1 MIYDDDFLESLVIC
15 VYTLVDGS
23 RVIGEEIDY
32 NYANGLIEV
41 YGVLEF
47 LERDFKTR
55 LVPYVPENMD
65 TTFIFHERN
74 IISRS
79 NATINLKRSYFAT
92 LVLYQKALE
101 EHTKNIINDA
111 IDSIFNSSSPLDTGG
126 FDNFSRN

>member
-1 MIYDDDFLESLVIC
+1 MIYDDDALDALVIC

-23 RVIGEEIDY
+23 RVIGEEVDY
-32 NYANGLIEV
+32 NYSNGYIEV
-41 YGVLEF
+41 YGVMEF

-79 NATINLKRSYFAT
+79 DATINLKRSYFAT

-101 EHTKNIINDA
+101 EDTKNINDA
-111 IDSIFNSSSPLDTGG
+111 IDDLFNSSSPLDTGG
-126 FDNFSRN
+126 FENFSRN

>member
-1 MIYDDDFLESLVIC
+1 MIYDDDALDALVIC

-41 YGVLEF
+41 YGVMEF
-47 LERDFKTR
+47 VERDFKTR

-74 IISRS
+74 VISRS
-79 NATINLKRSYFAT
+79 DATINLKRSYFAT

-101 EHTKNIINDA
+101 EHTKKINDA
-111 IDSIFNSSSPLDTGG
+111 IDDLFNSSSPLDTGG

>member
-1 MIYDDDFLESLVIC
+1 MICDDDALDALVIC

-41 YGVLEF
+41 YGVMEF

-74 IISRS
+74 VISRS
-79 NATINLKRSYFAT
+79 DATINLKRNYFAT

-101 EHTKNIINDA
+101 EHTKKINDA
-111 IDSIFNSSSPLDTGG
+111 IDDLFNPSSPLDTGG

>member
-1 MIYDDDFLESLVIC
+1 MIYDDDALDALVIC

-41 YGVLEF
+41 YGVMEF
-47 LERDFKTR
+47 VERDFKTR

-74 IISRS
+74 VISRS
-79 NATINLKRSYFAT
+79 DATINLKRNYFAT

-101 EHTKNIINDA
+101 EHTKKINDA
-111 IDSIFNSSSPLDTGG
+111 IDDLFNPSSPLDTGG

>member
-1 MIYDDDFLESLVIC
+1 MIYDDDALDALVIC

-41 YGVLEF
+41 YGVMEF

-74 IISRS
+74 VISRS
-79 NATINLKRSYFAT
+79 DATINLKRNYFAT

-101 EHTKNIINDA
+101 EHTKKINDA
-111 IDSIFNSSSPLDTGG
+111 IDDLFNPSSPLDTGG

>member
-1 MIYDDDFLESLVIC
+1 MIYDDDALDALVIC

-23 RVIGEEIDY
+23 RVIGEEVDY
-32 NYANGLIEV
+32 NYSNGYIEV
-41 YGVLEF
+41 YGVMEF

-79 NATINLKRSYFAT
+79 DATINLKRSYFAT

-101 EHTKNIINDA
+101 EDTKNINDA
-111 IDSIFNSSSPLDTGG
+111 IDDLFNSFSPLDTGG
-126 FDNFSRN
+126 FENFSRN

>member
-1 MIYDDDFLESLVIC
+1 MIYDDDALDALVIC

-23 RVIGEEIDY
+23 RVIGEEVDY
-32 NYANGLIEV
+32 NYSNGYIEV
-41 YGVLEF
+41 YGVMEF

-79 NATINLKRSYFAT
+79 DATINLKRSYFAT

-101 EHTKNIINDA
+101 EHTKNINDA
-111 IDSIFNSSSPLDTGG
+111 IDDLFNSFSPLDTGG
-126 FDNFSRN
+126 FENFSRN

>member
-1 MIYDDDFLESLVIC
+1 MIYDDDALDALVIC

-23 RVIGEEIDY
+23 RVIGEEVDY
-32 NYANGLIEV
+32 NYSNGYIEV
-41 YGVLEF
+41 YGVMEF

-79 NATINLKRSYFAT
+79 DATINLKRGYFAT

-101 EHTKNIINDA
+101 EHTKNINDA
-111 IDSIFNSSSPLDTGG
+111 IDDLFNSSSPLDTGG
-126 FDNFSRN
+126 FENFSRN

>member
-1 MIYDDDFLESLVIC
+1 MIYDDDVLDSLVIC

-79 NATINLKRSYFAT
+79 DATINLKRSYFAT

-101 EHTKNIINDA
+101 EHTKNINDA

>member
-1 MIYDDDFLESLVIC
+1 MICDDDALDALVIC

-32 NYANGLIEV
+32 NYANGLIVV
-41 YGVLEF
+41 YGVMEF

-74 IISRS
+74 VISRS
-79 NATINLKRSYFAT
+79 DATINLKRNYFAT

-101 EHTKNIINDA
+101 EQTKKINDA
-111 IDSIFNSSSPLDTGG
+111 IDDLFNPSSPLDTGG

>member
-1 MIYDDDFLESLVIC
+1 MICDDDALDALVIC

-41 YGVLEF
+41 YGVMEF

-74 IISRS
+74 VISRS
-79 NATINLKRSYFAT
+79 DATINLKRNYFAT

-101 EHTKNIINDA
+101 EHTKKINDA
-111 IDSIFNSSSPLDTGG
+111 IDDLYNPSSPLDTGG

>member
-1 MIYDDDFLESLVIC
+1 MICDDDALDALVIC

-41 YGVLEF
+41 YGVMEF

-74 IISRS
+74 VISRS
-79 NATINLKRSYFAT
+79 DATINLKRNYFAT

-101 EHTKNIINDA
+101 EHTKKINDA
-111 IDSIFNSSSPLDTGG
+111 IDDLCNPSSPLDTGG

>member
-1 MIYDDDFLESLVIC
+1 MICDDDALDALVIC

-32 NYANGLIEV
+32 YYANGRIEV
-41 YGVLEF
+41 YGVMEF

-74 IISRS
+74 VISRS
-79 NATINLKRSYFAT
+79 DATINLKRNYFAT

-101 EHTKNIINDA
+101 EHTKKINDA
-111 IDSIFNSSSPLDTGG
+111 IDDLFNPSSPLDTGG

>member
-1 MIYDDDFLESLVIC
+1 MIYDDDALDALVIC

-23 RVIGEEIDY
+23 RVIGEEVDY
-32 NYANGLIEV
+32 NYSNGYIEV
-41 YGVLEF
+41 YGVMEF

-79 NATINLKRSYFAT
+79 DATINLKRGYFAT

-101 EHTKNIINDA
+101 EHTKNINDA
-111 IDSIFNSSSPLDTGG
+111 IDDLFNSFSPLDTGG
-126 FDNFSRN
+126 FENFSRN

>member
-1 MIYDDDFLESLVIC
+1 MIYDDDALDALVIC

-23 RVIGEEIDY
+23 RVIGEEVDY
-32 NYANGLIEV
+32 NYSNGYIEV
-41 YGVLEF
+41 YGVMEF

-79 NATINLKRSYFAT
+79 DATINLKRGYFAT

-101 EHTKNIINDA
+101 EDTKNINDA
-111 IDSIFNSSSPLDTGG
+111 IDDLFNSFSPLDTGG
-126 FDNFSRN
+126 FENFSRN